1 MVDGLFLVPCPAG
14 QDDRIWGLAPRVYS
28 NNACRK
34 FHASTPQLAI
44 ATGTYYNFDAT
55 SQKLIILAEKMAL
68 LLSLLNKSD
77 RLFWSGA
84 ICEIEDVFLGH
95 HTAKVLQFSCCDHP
109 WWVNYWR
116 STNYYGCFP
125 YRYDLL
131 LSGSRWRWKLVKE
144 YLHCMLLFVDV
155 HVTVKGKNEWNL
167 IVSKCCQFRRSKIAS
182 WFEPRLDRSET

>member
-77 RLFWSGA
+77 RLF
-84 ICEIEDVFLGH
+84 
-95 HTAKVLQFSCCDHP
+95 
-109 WWVNYWR
+109 
-116 STNYYGCFP
+116 
-125 YRYDLL
+125 
-131 LSGSRWRWKLVKE
+131 
-144 YLHCMLLFVDV
+144 
-155 HVTVKGKNEWNL
+155 
-167 IVSKCCQFRRSKIAS
+167 
-182 WFEPRLDRSET
+182 